1 MDTLSVN
8 DDLCQRDLAKI
19 ILKDRANTGK
29 LLDSLEV
36 KGFIERELAVKNNRP
51 VKIIKITEA
60 GKKMYNETYEK
71 LENVLLAFENTEFSS
86 HITNGDVEC
95 GHFFIEVDHIQFK
108 ITLGKQPIKSWKDY
122 RKYKK
127 ENNTFYYLKTMG
139 TLNSKSKII
148 ARYET
153 LEDFISEFPTISSL
167 YVKQGKTENRID
179 KLMEDF

>member
-1 MDTLSVN
+1 MS
-8 DDLCQRDLAKI
+8 
-19 ILKDRANTGK
+19 
-29 LLDSLEV
+29 LDGIRYIGL
-36 KGFIERELAVKNNRP
+36 FIGLITFFSICRRFYLDWRTDKWRELTG
-51 VKIIKITEA
+51 ISWD
-60 GKKMYNETYEK
+60 ETYEK

-139 TLNSKSKII
+139 TLNSKSKVI

>member
-1 MDTLSVN
+1 MNLDLIRYVGLTIGLITLFAICRRFYL
-8 DDLCQRDLAKI
+8 DWRTDKWHEL
-19 ILKDRANTGK
+19 TGISW
-29 LLDSLEV
+29 D
-36 KGFIERELAVKNNRP
+36 
-51 VKIIKITEA
+51 
-60 GKKMYNETYEK
+60 ETYNA
-71 LENVLLAFENTEFSS
+71 LENVLLAWTDTEFSS

-95 GHFFIEVDHIQFK
+95 GHFFIEVDHIKFK
-108 ITLGKQPIKSWKDY
+108 ITLSKHSIKSWKEY

-127 ENNTFYYLKTMG
+127 ENNNTFYILKTMG

-153 LEDFISEFPTISSL
+153 LEDFISEFPKIYSL

>member
-1 MDTLSVN
+1 MS
-8 DDLCQRDLAKI
+8 
-19 ILKDRANTGK
+19 
-29 LLDSLEV
+29 LDSIRYIGL
-36 KGFIERELAVKNNRP
+36 FIGLMTFFSICRRFYLDWRTDKWRELTG
-51 VKIIKITEA
+51 ISWD
-60 GKKMYNETYEK
+60 ETYEK

-108 ITLGKQPIKSWKDY
+108 ITLGKNPIKSWKDY

-153 LEDFISEFPTISSL
+153 LEDFISDFPTKSSF
-167 YVKQGKTENRID
+167 YVKQGKMENRID

>member
-1 MDTLSVN
+1 MQGVISYEPRWYQIYWVIYWPYDIFSICRRFYLDWRTDKWHEL
-8 DDLCQRDLAKI
+8 
-19 ILKDRANTGK
+19 TGI
-29 LLDSLEV
+29 SW
-36 KGFIERELAVKNNRP
+36 
-51 VKIIKITEA
+51 
-60 GKKMYNETYEK
+60 YETYEK
-71 LENVLLAFENTEFSS
+71 FENVLLAWQDTEFSS

-95 GHFFIEVDHIQFK
+95 GHFFIEVDNIKFK

-153 LEDFISEFPTISSL
+153 LEDFVSEFPTISSL
-167 YVKQGKTENRID
+167 YVKEGKTENRID